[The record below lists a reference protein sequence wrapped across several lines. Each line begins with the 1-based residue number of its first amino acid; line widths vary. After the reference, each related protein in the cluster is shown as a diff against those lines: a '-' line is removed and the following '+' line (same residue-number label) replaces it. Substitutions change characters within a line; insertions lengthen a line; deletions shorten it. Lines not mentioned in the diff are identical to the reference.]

1 MATTLSK
8 VREKISARLAVVFII
23 TIMSLLWF
31 FDHISVF
38 AAITLGISAA
48 FLLFQMEVKYRRK
61 ELKNKRKFA
70 QAERRIEQEGIM
82 SLRTHALNGL
92 PSPTLLIDHRKTIL
106 FANDAA
112 KGLLDDDLT
121 GKDISLFLRQ
131 PKFIDAITKAI
142 TGEASASEEGFIR
155 YTSNSE
161 RSFDVTIAP
170 IKPDNSKQNIQATV
184 FFYEVTS
191 LLKTEQM
198 RVDFVANA
206 SHELRTPLTSLM
218 GFIET
223 LQGPAKEDLEA
234 HQRFLGIMQKEA
246 DRMVLLVD
254 DLLSLS
260 RIEMARYQPPET
272 PADIELIIGNAIDSI
287 EKLAEKRSIRLKTD
301 FEADLPN
308 VIIDTGQITQVLLNL
323 LTNASKYADQDSDV
337 KVIVARNNGN
347 YVEVTVR
354 DQGPGIAP
362 EHLARLTERFY
373 RVDTARS
380 REMGGTGLG
389 LAIVKHILLRHNSQL
404 NIRSTVGEGTSF
416 SFRLQ
421 IANPNDENEGDKT
434 STVHAVTSTEI
445 EQIETAN

>member
-1 MATTLSK
+1 MATTLAK
-8 VREKISARLAVVFII
+8 IREKISARLALVFIVI
-23 TIMSLLWF
+23 VMALLWF
-31 FDHISVF
+31 FNHIDLF
-38 AAITLGISAA
+38 ATVILSLSAA
-48 FLLFQMEVKYRRK
+48 FILFQMEVKYRRRT
-61 ELKNKRKFA
+61 LKKKRKTA
-70 QAERRIEQEGIM
+70 QNDRRIEQEGIM

-92 PSPTLLIDHRKTIL
+92 PSPTLLIDHKRRIL
-106 FANDAA
+106 FANDSA
-112 KGLLDDDLT
+112 KELLDDELN

-131 PKFIDAITKAI
+131 PKFIDAITKALN
-142 TGEASASEEGFIR
+142 GEVDTENDSFIR

-170 IKPDNSKQNIQATV
+170 IKPDNSTENHQATI

-223 LQGPAKEDLEA
+223 LQGPAKEDLDA
-234 HQRFLGIMQKEA
+234 HHRFLGIMQKEA

-260 RIEMARYQPPET
+260 RIEMARYQAPET
-272 PADIELIIGNAIDSI
+272 PAKVELIIGNALDSI
-287 EKLAEKRSIRLKTD
+287 EKLAEKRGITLRTE
-301 FEADLPN
+301 FEADLPLA
-308 VIIDTGQITQVLLNL
+308 ILDTGQITQVLLNL
-323 LTNASKYADQDSDV
+323 LTNAAKYADQDSTV
-337 KVIVARNNGN
+337 HIVAQRNNGN
-347 YVEVTVR
+347 HIEIIVR
-354 DQGPGIAP
+354 DEGPGIPP

-421 IANPNDENEGDKT
+421 IAEPDSNGTDQKSSAITEDSNAVSAENRND
-434 STVHAVTSTEI
+434 
-445 EQIETAN
+445 

>member
-8 VREKISARLAVVFII
+8 IPEKISARLSIIAIAV
-23 TIMSLLWF
+23 IMALLWF
-31 FDHISVF
+31 FGHASFI
-38 AAITLGISAA
+38 AAITLGAAAA
-48 FLLFQMEVKYRRK
+48 FLFFQLEIKYRRK
-61 ELKNKRKFA
+61 ELKSKRRHA
-70 QAERRIEQEGIM
+70 RTERRIEQEGIM

-92 PSPTLLIDHRKTIL
+92 PSPTLLIDHKKRIL

-121 GKDISLFLRQ
+121 GKDISLYLRQ
-131 PKFIDAITKAI
+131 PKFIDAITKALSG
-142 TGEASASEEGFIR
+142 TPETNEDAFIR

-170 IKPDNSKQNIQATV
+170 IRPDDTTKEHQATV

-234 HQRFLGIMQKEA
+234 HHRFLGIMQKEA

-272 PADIELIIGNAIDSI
+272 PANIGIIIGNALDSI
-287 EKLAEKRSIRLKTD
+287 YKIAEKRGITLITE
-301 FEADLPN
+301 FEDDLPLA
-308 VIIDTGQITQVLLNL
+308 IIDTGQITQVLLNL
-323 LTNASKYADQDSDV
+323 LTNAAKYADQDSAV
-337 KVIVARNNGN
+337 HIIATRHNGAHI
-347 YVEVTVR
+347 EVTVR
-354 DQGPGIAP
+354 DEGPGIAP

-404 NIRSTVGEGTSF
+404 NIRSALGEGTSF

-421 IANPNDENEGDKT
+421 IAEDTAHNSITVEDNDDT
-434 STVHAVTSTEI
+434 AVTL
-445 EQIETAN
+445 

>member
-1 MATTLSK
+1 MAITLSK
-8 VREKISARLAVVFII
+8 IRENISARLAVIFIVMVM
-23 TIMSLLWF
+23 TLLWF
-31 FDHISVF
+31 FNHIDLF
-38 AAITLGISAA
+38 AAATLGLLAT

-61 ELKNKRKFA
+61 QLKNKRKYV

-92 PSPTLLIDHRKTIL
+92 PSPTLLIDHNKRIL

-112 KGLLDDDLT
+112 KDLLDDDLP
-121 GKDISLFLRQ
+121 GKDVSLYLRQ
-131 PKFIDAITKAI
+131 PKFIDAISKALDGTRDI
-142 TGEASASEEGFIR
+142 NDESFIR

-170 IKPDNSKQNIQATV
+170 IKPDNSTQNHQATV

-223 LQGPAKEDLEA
+223 LQGPAKDDLEA
-234 HQRFLGIMQKEA
+234 HNRFLAIMQKEA

-272 PADIELIIGNAIDSI
+272 PASVEIIIGNALDSI
-287 EKLAEKRSIRLKTD
+287 QKLAEKRGITLQTE
-301 FEADLPN
+301 FEPELPQA
-308 VIIDTGQITQVLLNL
+308 IIDTGQITQVLLNL
-323 LTNASKYADQDSDV
+323 LTNASKYADQNSTV
-337 KVIVARNNGN
+337 HIIVRRSNGA
-347 YVEVTVR
+347 YIEVTVR
-354 DQGPGIAP
+354 DEGPGISP

-416 SFRLQ
+416 SFRLSVATPG
-421 IANPNDENEGDKT
+421 IT
-434 STVHAVTSTEI
+434 STSTD
-445 EQIETAN
+445 AND